1 MSLKIK
7 DESMYS
13 IDIDRFYAKTLIF
26 MSYFSDSP
34 LVVSQFQIMI
44 TH

>member
-7 DESMYS
+7 EEPMYS
-13 IDIDRFYAKTLIF
+13 IDIHSFYAKTLIF
-26 MSYFSDSP
+26 TSYFSDSP